1 MNPVL
6 TSIDK
11 DSLSASWWIPAEPPT
26 ARENIG
32 YRRSAVSN
40 LTGEKNLTKMGAV
53 VLLAIIL
60 WPAIFLYNLSKNSPE
75 TIPESSVALDP
86 PESIKLPSPLS
97 YLPYE
102 IEKPFPAGSASF
114 ATLAIENQDGLAL
127 TGAALSLTQG
137 PSSAGSWDKF
147 FAVTLDRAIELSPPV
162 PSSPSLSDQAATL
175 PSGAAARSRLARV
188 TFYWPEEGDLH
199 TKRRLSSTGV
209 RLRDGHCAV
218 DPKII
223 PYGSV
228 VEIPGFGRLVA
239 VDTGPAVVSRRAAR
253 SAGGTAKEKNAPVID
268 VFCSDQAKA
277 RELEANFQHFAVVT
291 WYPPGVTL
299 SQR

>member
-40 LTGEKNLTKMGAV
+40 LTGEKNLTKIGAV
-53 VLLAIIL
+53 VLLATVL
-60 WPAIFLYNLSKNSPE
+60 WPAIFFHNLSKNSPE
-75 TIPESSVALDP
+75 TIPGSPLAIDP
-86 PESIKLPSPLS
+86 PESIELPSS
-97 YLPYE
+97 YLPYG
-102 IEKPFPAGSASF
+102 IEKPFPAEHASF
-114 ATLAIENQDGLAL
+114 TTLAIENQDRLAL
-127 TGAALSLTQG
+127 TGEALSLTQG
-137 PSSAGSWDKF
+137 PSSAGTWENF

-162 PSSPSLSDQAATL
+162 PSSPSLSDEAATL
-175 PSGAAARSRLARV
+175 PAGAAARSRLARV

-209 RLRDGHCAV
+209 RLRDGHCAI

-268 VFCSDQAKA
+268 VFCSDRAKA

-299 SQR
+299 SER